1 MDKEQVEDRRLA
13 FGRELREAREARG
26 VSLPALAQATR
37 IRLDFVEALE
47 SGEFAKLPGEVFG
60 RGFVRSIS
68 RTLGCETGRLIESFD
83 LAWGPSTAPQ
93 SVLKVEIKN
102 KPSRSSNDELRIKW
116 ANVISILRRG
126 LVFKTIV
133 PLVALLLL
141 LGAGVFGL
149 VRGGVALIGQL
160 KRSTVAIQDG
170 AASEPK
176 KEGSESQPSPSS
188 VAEVP
193 SEDQLSS
200 ASLSEDR
207 LGNAGDLSSNSGA
220 LLGSTSNRPLVLAIP
235 PATLGGKTSR
245 GPVSAGRESSASDG
259 SLSPQG
265 GDQDSSKVAIFAQ
278 PQGDQQVI
286 ELVVSEPVRI
296 RLDADQQPSLT
307 KELTPDTY
315 RFTFGSKADL
325 MIYDAAALKVLFNGK
340 SLGSLGH
347 KGRIRRL
354 SFQAEALKT
363 EKKL

>member
-13 FGRELREAREARG
+13 FGQELRKAREARG

-68 RTLGCETGRLIESFD
+68 RTLGSDTERLIESFD
-83 LAWGPSTAPQ
+83 LAWGPSSAPQ

-102 KPSRSSNDELRIKW
+102 KPTRSSNDELRIKW
-116 ANVISILRRG
+116 ANAISILRRG

-149 VRGGVALIGQL
+149 VRGGVSLIGHI
-160 KRSTVAIQDG
+160 KRSTIAIQEG
-170 AASEPK
+170 VASEPK
-176 KEGSESQPSPSS
+176 KDGSHSKVLPSAVADVSSGGLFPSS
-188 VAEVP
+188 P
-193 SEDQLSS
+193 LSD
-200 ASLSEDR
+200 DR
-207 LGNAGDLSSNSGA
+207 LGNVGDLSPNSGA
-220 LLGSTSNRPLVLAIP
+220 LLSSTGSRPLVLAN
-235 PATLGGKTSR
+235 PAAPLVGKTSR
-245 GPVSAGRESSASDG
+245 SPISAGKDSLASDG
-259 SLSPQG
+259 SLGLQS
-265 GDQDSSKVAIFAQ
+265 GDQDSSKVEVSAQ